1 MSYAARSHRDR
12 LGAALPAALVHAL
25 LLYAL
30 VAGLGVSA
38 PPPLPDRLQRVELLA
53 LPPDV
58 PRPEPPPRAQPSDGP
73 RPAAAPREE
82 GTAAPPNLR
91 SRATEIVAPEPLI
104 PLPPVS
110 PVVTAPVAGPGADPS
125 SGNADIVGPGTG
137 SGGFG
142 TGTGRGGRGAGGG
155 GGGGGGRPPRHLSG
169 SLSNADYPA
178 GLGEAGISGTV
189 SVLYAVEVDG
199 RVSDCL
205 VTRSSG
211 SRRLDETTCR
221 LIERRFRFAPA
232 RDREGRPVRSR
243 IEENHSW
250 IVEDVDG
257 PPRRPRGRRGW

>member
-30 VAGLGVSA
+30 VAGLRVGA
-38 PPPLPDRLQRVELLA
+38 PPPLPDRLQRVELLT
-53 LPPDV
+53 LPPEM
-58 PRPEPPPRAQPSDGP
+58 PQPEPPPQSQTSDDP

-82 GTAAPPNLR
+82 GAASPPNLR
-91 SRATEIVAPEPLI
+91 SRATEIVAPEPVI
-104 PLPPVS
+104 VLPPVS
-110 PVVTAPVAGPGADPS
+110 PAVTSPVAGPGADPS
-125 SGNADIVGPGTG
+125 TGNADIAGPGTG

-142 TGTGRGGRGAGGG
+142 SGSGRGGRGAGGG

-169 SLSNADYPA
+169 SLSNSDYPA
-178 GLGEAGISGTV
+178 GVGEAGIGGTV

-199 RVSDCL
+199 RVSDCR

-211 SRRLDETTCR
+211 SRLLDETTCR

-232 RDREGRPVRSR
+232 RDRQGRPVRSR

-257 PPRRPRGRRGW
+257 PRRRGRWSW